1 MLPERIQMDEAVQL
15 RRTDRPSSTFRE
27 HEKYEQ
33 PGSYPQAVNVT
44 LCHRCRSRSTVD
56 AANSRRPLQVIKPEA
71 AQSLSLATRLH
82 DKERAA
88 QPFSFFGVN
97 YEARIPLHFLI
108 SSLQPRRERS
118 LSRCSD
124 EFLPSRCFA
133 PVLDPRCFDSRPAR
147 IRIVTKITGRWQC
160 GLETDWSLEARHHN
174 VKCDVSCPCSTS
186 STHLFTRTHQAVDN
200 YTGQRRDR
208 VSARRGAQQKVPSP
222 CLAASPRAQ
231 SRPPRV
237 ASRRE
242 PGNLNM
248 IAARLNTSR
257 RSGVR
262 VPYSVHPARSLSML
276 PQCSNGAQRHH
287 GHAPQY
293 GPDLDR
299 LTETTCQTGSACLG
313 TRPQKATRR
322 SITGEAEA
330 GQPTDRDMH
339 TELSQNPLTCP
350 GKARRQ
356 LSPKRDGRPSGLC
369 RRPVGRHRAPVGPT
383 RQRPGRQHRDDP
395 PIKCLYSEYLAYLGD
410 GRER

>member
-1 MLPERIQMDEAVQL
+1 MKSTNNLEVTLRLSMLPSVTDVDPAPQWMLPIQDVHF
-15 RRTDRPSSTFRE
+15 RSSNL
-27 HEKYEQ
+27 K
-33 PGSYPQAVNVT
+33 
-44 LCHRCRSRSTVD
+44 
-56 AANSRRPLQVIKPEA
+56 A

-248 IAARLNTSR
+248 IAARLNTKPA
-257 RSGVR
+257 VR
-262 VPYSVHPARSLSML
+262 GTGAVFGPPSALSLDAPSML
-276 PQCSNGAQRHH
+276 QW
-287 GHAPQY
+287 
-293 GPDLDR
+293 GP
-299 LTETTCQTGSACLG
+299 ETPRAC
-313 TRPQKATRR
+313 TTVW
-322 SITGEAEA
+322 T
-330 GQPTDRDMH
+330 
-339 TELSQNPLTCP
+339 
-350 GKARRQ
+350 
-356 LSPKRDGRPSGLC
+356 
-369 RRPVGRHRAPVGPT
+369 
-383 RQRPGRQHRDDP
+383 
-395 PIKCLYSEYLAYLGD
+395 
-410 GRER
+410 